1 MSVGGY
7 HFVTGSFTSH
17 RSFLPDKEYGVA
29 LDNFVKGCSDMLI
42 QNSKGQILTGKRNV
56 HPQPDWWF
64 VGGRMMP
71 GESPGVSCS
80 RLLKRELSL
89 NIAADRFKPLCF
101 NSMVWGM
108 REQEPKANGT
118 CDVNIVLTV
127 QLSEEEASQIVLDPK
142 EYTDSKWVAP
152 EEMLE
157 GSYHP
162 ALQCSVRSL
171 LSAAKLSALQNAV
184 GSGAEDRVVA
194 ALAKDLV
201 GIAQTEPTLGESSY
215 RVKNEELGYDG
226 SVSVSKW

>member
-1 MSVGGY
+1 
-7 HFVTGSFTSH
+7 
-17 RSFLPDKEYGVA
+17 
-29 LDNFVKGCSDMLI
+29 
-42 QNSKGQILTGKRNV
+42 
-56 HPQPDWWF
+56 
-64 VGGRMMP
+64 
-71 GESPGVSCS
+71 VS
-80 RLLKRELSL
+80 
-89 NIAADRFKPLCF
+89 
-101 NSMVWGM
+101 
-108 REQEPKANGT
+108 
-118 CDVNIVLTV
+118 IVLTV
-127 QLSEEEASQIVLDPK
+127 QLSDEEASQIVLDPK